1 MDHCSEKILQQ
12 NYCFHKSLRYMYQYP
27 KYKDNG
33 EVYSIQHYVI
43 EFVSDMWQ
51 VCGFLRVLRFP
62 PPIKFTATI

>member
-43 EFVSDMWQ
+43 EFVSDM
-51 VCGFLRVLRFP
+51 
-62 PPIKFTATI
+62 